1 MNNNTLVILAL
12 LKKNYPQAKIALN
25 YSNNFELLV
34 AVMLSAQCT
43 DKIVNK
49 VTGKLFAKFISVKDY
64 AYADLRDLEN
74 DVRSSGFYKNKAK
87 NIQNTAKIILQKYQG
102 KVPETMNGLISLPGV
117 ARKTANIVL
126 GNAFAKFEGIA
137 VDTHVRRL
145 SQRLAL
151 TKQNNPDKIEQDLM
165 KLFDKNNWFGLTYL
179 LIEHG
184 RNICQAKKPK
194 CDLCFLNNLC
204 PSTLKFPHFIDK

>member
-1 MNNNTLVILAL
+1 MNNSVEILTLLY
-12 LKKNYPQAKIALN
+12 KNYPKAKIVLN
-25 YSNNFELLV
+25 YSTNWELLV

-49 VTGKLFAKFISVKDY
+49 VTAKLFIRYKSVKDY
-64 AYADLRDLEN
+64 ALTNLQDLEN
-74 DVRSSGFYKNKAK
+74 EVRSAGFYKNKAR

-102 KVPETMNGLISLPGV
+102 KVPDMMDDLVSLPGV

-145 SQRLAL
+145 SQRMGF
-151 TKQNNPDKIEQDLM
+151 TKQIDPDKIEQDLM
-165 KLFDKNNWFGLTYL
+165 KLFDKKYWFKLTYL

-184 RNICQAKKPK
+184 RNLCQAKKPK
-194 CDLCFLNNLC
+194 CSVCFLNNIC
-204 PSTLKFPHFIDK
+204 PSAKHITGYI